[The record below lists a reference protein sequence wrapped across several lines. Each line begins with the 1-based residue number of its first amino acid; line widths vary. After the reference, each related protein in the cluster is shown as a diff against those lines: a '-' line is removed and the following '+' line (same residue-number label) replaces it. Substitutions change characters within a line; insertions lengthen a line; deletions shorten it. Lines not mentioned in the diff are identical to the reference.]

1 VDFKLVWTPLARDD
15 LRAIVTY
22 IARDNPEAA
31 RRVGEQ
37 ILKCVETLSSMP
49 DMGRMLPERQDPAI
63 REIVR
68 GNYRIVYR
76 LRRDIRCIELWRI
89 WHGARGEPRLPN
101 PG

>member
-1 VDFKLVWTPLARDD
+1 MEVKLVWTPLARDD

-22 IARDNPEAA
+22 IARDNPQAA
-31 RRVGEQ
+31 RGVGEQ
-37 ILKCVETLSSMP
+37 ILKCVEALSVMP
-49 DMGRMLPERQDPAI
+49 EMGRMLPERQDPDS

-76 LRRDIRCIELWRI
+76 FRRKTKCVEVWRI
-89 WHGARGEPRLPN
+89 WHGARGEPRLPD

>member
-15 LRAIVTY
+15 LRAIVAY
-22 IARDNPEAA
+22 IARDNPRAA
-31 RRVGEQ
+31 RGVGEQ
-37 ILKCVETLSSMP
+37 ILKCVEALSSMP
-49 DMGRMLPERQDPAI
+49 EMGRMLPERQDPDI

-76 LRRDIRCIELWRI
+76 LRRNTKSVEVWRI
-89 WHGARGEPRLPN
+89 WHGARGELRLPD